1 MELNEILKVGD
12 HIYSILHG
20 IECEVT
26 RITPFDI
33 TLVTDTDIK
42 FKVNCDGSFVNG
54 GECIIFPSK
63 ENRNWNQVVP
73 YNEETEYLRGTDK
86 YCPEYYNFELYE

>member
-12 HIYSILHG
+12 RIYSILHG
-20 IECEVT
+20 VECKVT
-26 RITPFDI
+26 YITPFDI

-63 ENRNWNQVVP
+63 ENRNWK
-73 YNEETEYLRGTDK
+73 YLLE
-86 YCPEYYNFELYE
+86 PSSSL